1 MPDGESAVRLNHT
14 NLAVPDVAALRDFLE
29 RHFGFTVLETRGRAA
44 MSVLRDDAGFILT
57 LMKSK
62 SEDGPAAYPGSFHI
76 GFLVDDPEVVRAK
89 HAELTEAGVA
99 AGPAEE
105 VRRGGQRSFTFYCP
119 APGGVLVEV
128 TAAR

>member
-14 NLAVPDVAALRDFLE
+14 NLAVPDVAVLRDFLA
-29 RHFGFTVLETRGRAA
+29 RHFGFTVLETRGRDA

-57 LMKSK
+57 LMKSRA
-62 SEDGPAAYPGSFHI
+62 EEATAYPGSFHI